1 VCRKIGLRVLAEA
14 IIKKGWVAK
23 SLFAHK
29 SASARVTVSDDN
41 YALHFQLFGL
51 IFLGCW
57 HEIYV
62 MLNGS
67 EWFCEEF

>member
-1 VCRKIGLRVLAEA
+1 
-14 IIKKGWVAK
+14 
-23 SLFAHK
+23 LFAHK

-62 MLNGS
+62 TLNGS